1 MLIHLYIKSQ
11 KLRPSLLG
19 LLGEGKGVKKGRY
32 FARPLSPSLCFNVMY
47 KCITLTRG
55 PVGSSVFGL
64 QGGFRLKVKNYLSNI
79 EPNERRFAKCRDIF
93 GTLGKISIC
102 ALYTRKEYS
111 KRLLLNF
118 AFTVLHWYE
127 MTFHKIVD
135 RDWKMNG
142 SDPLNCHWSKFLP
155 K

>member
-1 MLIHLYIKSQ
+1 MLIHKSQ

-93 GTLGKISIC
+93 GTLGKISMYV
-102 ALYTRKEYS
+102 LYTPENNIAK
-111 KRLLLNF
+111 
-118 AFTVLHWYE
+118 AA
-127 MTFHKIVD
+127 I
-135 RDWKMNG
+135 
-142 SDPLNCHWSKFLP
+142 KFCSYCIALI
-155 K
+155 